1 MARDT
6 GAKHMSDIMNSSHI
20 IDAIRDNLRARHG
33 YESDQIGRYLRIY
46 PANLADSIDTG
57 SVFKHDDLGR
67 VAAFYR
73 RVSGID
79 SGAP

>member
-1 MARDT
+1 MT
-6 GAKHMSDIMNSSHI
+6 DIMNSTDI
-20 IDAIRDNLRARHG
+20 IDAIRDDLRARHG

-46 PANLADSIDTG
+46 PADLANSTDTG

-73 RVSGID
+73 RVSGHAAAQGELD
-79 SGAP
+79 V